1 MSLPVELLLYVHQ
14 IEQRCGRPA
23 GGRGTFRSAEK
34 LSGLRPKLIAPQL
47 YLDLARLYDP
57 LNNKYTDV
65 SGVKGLTVPIVDEN
79 TTEDMARN
87 NPRVTREAMFEF
99 ILRDL
104 DDAEALLANYTS
116 FVEDQSESGRGLR
129 HQGAC
134 LPLAGRASIRRSM
147 PTPRRMPA
155 RPSTPRNARS

>member
-1 MSLPVELLLYVHQ
+1 MELSDAQKSYLGFCQSLS
-14 IEQRCGRPA
+14 RPSSIWIWP
-23 GGRGTFRSAEK
+23 GCTIR
-34 LSGLRPKLIAPQL
+34 
-47 YLDLARLYDP
+47 LD
-57 LNNKYTDV
+57 NKYTDV

-116 FVEDQSESGRGLR
+116 SSKT
-129 HQGAC
+129 
-134 LPLAGRASIRRSM
+134 IRVW
-147 PTPRRMPA
+147 P
-155 RPSTPRNARS
+155 